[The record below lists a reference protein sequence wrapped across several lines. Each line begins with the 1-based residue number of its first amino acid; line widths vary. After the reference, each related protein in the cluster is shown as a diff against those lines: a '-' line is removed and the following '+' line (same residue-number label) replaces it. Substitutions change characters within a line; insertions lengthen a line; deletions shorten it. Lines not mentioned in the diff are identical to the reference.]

1 MFDNACTIVN
11 NRLDDSKSTCEAFGS
26 GVVKQ
31 VNKTRRRRINDY
43 HS

>member
-11 NRLDDSKSTCEAFGS
+11 NRLDDSQSTCEAFGS

-31 VNKTRRRRINDY
+31 VNKKRKEE
-43 HS
+43 